1 MVPERVHA
9 HSCWGPG
16 ESPLGWL
23 CRLPLLDTLPSRR
36 CPSSNRRPLRR
47 PTLPSSSAGDATSA
61 SQTPWDLVITSRFSS
76 RRGAAGARA
85 EATPLQALGQHPP
98 VLLALL
104 PLPSRA
110 LRRSGFC
117 GEVGSAVPMLL
128 RLLCR
133 SGAGPMSANMS
144 SLQRTSQCS
153 TLGWHAA
160 ALPEQCRGL

>member
-1 MVPERVHA
+1 MLPESVHA
-9 HSCWGPG
+9 HSCWGAG

-23 CRLPLLDTLPSRR
+23 CRLPLLETLFKRR
-36 CPSSNRRPLRR
+36 CPDSNRRPLRR
-47 PTLPSSSAGDATSA
+47 PTLPSPSVGDAASA
-61 SQTPWDLVITSRFSS
+61 SQTPWDLVITSGFSS

-110 LRRSGFC
+110 LCRADFC
-117 GEVGSAVPMLL
+117 GEVGSAVAMLL

-153 TLGWHAA
+153 TSGWHAA
-160 ALPEQCRGL
+160 STA